1 MARRVDDGP
10 SRWGAADVLRV
21 ASVFAL
27 VALLLV
33 LAFACVRYCMYM
45 DAFALGL

>member
-1 MARRVDDGP
+1 VDDEP

-21 ASVFAL
+21 ASIFAL
-27 VALLLV
+27 ITLLLV

-45 DAFALGL
+45 DAYALGL

>member
-10 SRWGAADVLRV
+10 YRRGAADVLRV
-21 ASVFAL
+21 ASIFAL

-33 LAFACVRYCMYM
+33 LAFACVRYMQYM
-45 DAFALGL
+45 DAYALGL